1 MPVAAEIARSLKL
14 PLDIAVIRK
23 VGAPGQPELA
33 VAAVSLNPDLQMTVN
48 EDVARVLGLDH
59 EHIRTLAERELPEL
73 VRRQKAYRG
82 NRPALSVSGK
92 TVILVDDGVATGAT
106 ARAALRLIADAG
118 ARRIILALPVAPQE
132 TVQELEHEAD
142 LVICLAMPMPFFA
155 VGAHY
160 RDFDQVSDAEVTQI
174 LEDFSNRDGT
184 VKIPGN

>member
-1 MPVAAEIARSLKL
+1 LPIAAEIARSLKL

-33 VAAVSLNPDLQMTVN
+33 VAAISLNPHLQMTVN
-48 EDVARVLGLDH
+48 HDVARLLGLDH
-59 EHIRTLAERELPEL
+59 QDIRMLAEREMPEL

-82 NRPALSVSGK
+82 NRPPVALAGK

-118 ARRIILALPVAPQE
+118 ARRIILALPVAPRE
-132 TVQELEHEAD
+132 TVKELENEAD
-142 LVICLAMPMPFFA
+142 LVICLAMPTPFFA

-174 LEDFSNRDGT
+174 LQDISG
-184 VKIPGN
+184 K